1 MKTSLAV
8 TFNLA
13 AGFALC
19 AGQGLAQT
27 AVPASPPAAAKSEAA
42 SAVLATVGGQPITR
56 GEVEAL
62 AGSRLVELRNQEYS
76 LLRQSLD
83 EKINRIVLDGEAA
96 RRKITVEELIRQ
108 EIESKAAPVTAED
121 QKAFYEQNK
130 AQFGSMP
137 EAEALKTADARLR
150 QQRLRTR
157 ALEYVGVLRNALGV
171 KVLLDAP
178 RYAATASPDDPS
190 RGPANAPVTIIEFSD
205 FECPFCSRVVPT
217 LKRIEEQYGP
227 KVRIV
232 FRDLPLTQIHKNAA
246 KAAEAGACA
255 HEQGKFWE
263 LHDKL
268 YANQAALSVDDLKKT
283 AASLG
288 IEPQAFNTCL
298 DSGRHTAEWQQD
310 AAEAAS
316 FGIGS
321 TPAFLV
327 NGRLISGAQPYE
339 NFASVIDDELERGT
353 RTPAPPA
360 Q

>member
-8 TFNLA
+8 AFNLLA
-13 AGFALC
+13 ALALC
-19 AGQGLAQT
+19 ATPGLTQA
-27 AVPASPPAAAKSEAA
+27 PSPPSAKADAKGE
-42 SAVLATVGGQPITR
+42 VLATVGGQPVTR
-56 GEVEAL
+56 GDVETL
-62 AGSRLVELRNQEYS
+62 AGARLVELRNQEYNI
-76 LLRQSLD
+76 LRQALD
-83 EKINRIVLDGEAA
+83 EKVNRIILEGEAA

-108 EIESKAAPVTAED
+108 EIESKTAPVTAED

-130 AQFGSMP
+130 AQFGSMA
-137 EAEALKTADARLR
+137 EAEALKNADAQLR

-157 ALEYVGVLRNALGV
+157 GLEYLGGLRTALGV

-178 RYAATASPDDPS
+178 RYAVSASPDDPS
-190 RGPANAPVTIIEFSD
+190 RGPANAPVTIVEFSD
-205 FECPFCSRVVPT
+205 FQCPFCSRVVPT

-298 DSGRHTAEWQQD
+298 DSGRHTAEWKED

-316 FGIGS
+316 FGIGG

-327 NGRLISGAQPYE
+327 NGRLLTGAQPYE
-339 NFASVIDDELERGT
+339 NFARVIDEELDRGG
-353 RTPAPPA
+353 RAPVAPAPA
-360 Q
+360 VQ